1 MAFLFSRENLF
12 TSLYLFKRLSVLFIF
27 LSDFEALNRQF
38 ADYVRLV
45 LLIILFI
52 QSVLNSILF

>member
-12 TSLYLFKRLSVLFIF
+12 TSLYLLKRLSVLFIF